1 MAGTDKDVFAYEVK
15 VSHVSANPITVR
27 IAADTADLKRLARQ
41 WGVPEVLK
49 FEAELS

>member
-41 WGVPEVLK
+41 WGVPRC
-49 FEAELS
+49 